1 MFFILLQKPVALTV
15 RGGGG
20 GGGGEERKSH
30 TNTHKGQ
37 EIGNTIHTGQ
47 ETLIMTGMKGCG
59 LQGILLAIQL

>member
-15 RGGGG
+15 RGRGGG
-20 GGGGEERKSH
+20 GSEERKSH
-30 TNTHKGQ
+30 TNTHKEQ

-47 ETLIMTGMKGCG
+47 EILIMTRMKGCG